1 MSHVLFICS
10 AYLIGSIPVG
20 VLLARIK
27 GKDPRR
33 TGSGN
38 IGATNVMRTA
48 GKILGIVTLFGD
60 ILKGFLPTFIAM
72 RLGELDL
79 FIALIGLAVFLGHVF
94 PIFLKFKGGKGVATE
109 AGVYLAIS
117 PLVILI
123 CFIIFITVLLIWR
136 YVSVG
141 SLIGTGVMPLV
152 LYILKAP
159 QEYIFLSA
167 VLALCIYIKHRD
179 NIMRLLAGK
188 ENKVSFSK

>member
-1 MSHVLFICS
+1 MSHVLFICC
-10 AYLIGSIPVG
+10 AYLIGSIPIG

-27 GKDPRR
+27 GKDPRE

-38 IGATNVMRTA
+38 IGATNVMRAA

-60 ILKGFLPTFIAM
+60 ILKGFLPTFTAM
-72 RLGELDL
+72 RLGEPDL
-79 FIALIGLAVFLGHVF
+79 FIALVGLAVFLGHIF

-109 AGVYLAIS
+109 AGVYLAIN
-117 PLVILI
+117 PVVILI
-123 CFIIFITVLLIWR
+123 CFVLFIIVCLMWR

-141 SLIGTGVMPLV
+141 SLMGTGMMPLV

-159 QEYIFLSA
+159 QEYVFLSA
-167 VLALCIYIKHRD
+167 VLAVCIYIKHRD

-188 ENKVSFSK
+188 ENKVSFLK